1 MCIIDNLMKKTH
13 HHIVNT
19 GSAKKQSYHFLL
31 WKSYNFKMQDYNY
44 NFKLQDYNYNFKLQH
59 YNTIILIIM
68 ATEAVYLLE

>member
-1 MCIIDNLMKKTH
+1 MQDYN
-13 HHIVNT
+13 
-19 GSAKKQSYHFLL
+19 
-31 WKSYNFKMQDYNY
+31 YNFKLQDYNY